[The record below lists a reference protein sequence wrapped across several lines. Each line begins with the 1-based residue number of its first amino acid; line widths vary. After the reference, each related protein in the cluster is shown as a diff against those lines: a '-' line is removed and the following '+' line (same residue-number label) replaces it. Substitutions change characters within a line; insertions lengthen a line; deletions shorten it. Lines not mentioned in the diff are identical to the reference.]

1 MDYTMNMNI
10 LYTFMSVIVVS
21 LISLAGVLTLSFS
34 VERLRKYLFV
44 LVSFAVGA
52 LFGDAFLHLIPEA
65 FETMGDLNLVSF
77 WVLLGIGLFF
87 VLEKFFHWTHEHEAE
102 HEGHIHPVGYLN
114 LVSDGAHNFIDGM
127 VIALSY
133 LVSPITGFATTV
145 AVILHEIPQ
154 EISDFGILIHSGFTT
169 KKALL
174 WNLIS
179 ACLAI
184 AGAVFVFL
192 LGGNGTLLELL
203 TRYALP
209 ITAGGF
215 IYIAGSDLVP
225 HLNENNKT
233 TQALIQFA
241 AIGIGVFLM
250 VTLTWLE

>member
-1 MDYTMNMNI
+1 
-10 LYTFMSVIVVS
+10 MSIVYALLSVSIVS
-21 LISLAGVLTLSFS
+21 LISLAGVFTLSLS
-34 VERLRKYLFV
+34 VERLREYLFI

-65 FETMGDLNLVSF
+65 FDTMGSLDSVSL
-77 WVLLGIGLFF
+77 WVLVGIGFFF

-114 LVSDGAHNFIDGM
+114 LVSDGLHNFIDGM

-133 LVSPITGFATTV
+133 FVSPVTGFATTV

-154 EISDFGILIHSGFTT
+154 EISDFGILIHSGFST
-169 KKALL
+169 KKALF

-184 AGAVFVFL
+184 VGAVFVVL
-192 LGGNGTLLELL
+192 LGGNATFLELL

-209 ITAGGF
+209 VTAGGF

-225 HLNENNKT
+225 HLHMKNRTIE
-233 TQALIQFA
+233 ALIQFV
-241 AIGIGVFLM
+241 AIGLGVFLM

>member
-1 MDYTMNMNI
+1 MST
-10 LYTFMSVIVVS
+10 LYTIVSVVIVS
-21 LISLAGVLTLSFS
+21 LISLAGVLTLSLS
-34 VERLRKYLFV
+34 IDRLRKYLFV

-65 FETMGDLNLVSF
+65 FETMGDLRLVSL
-77 WVLLGIGLFF
+77 WVLVGIGLFF

-102 HEGHIHPVGYLN
+102 HKGHIHPVGYLN
-114 LVSDGAHNFIDGM
+114 LVSDGVHNFIDGM

-145 AVILHEIPQ
+145 AVVLHEIPQ

-192 LGGNGTLLELL
+192 LGGDGTILELL

-209 ITAGGF
+209 VTAGGF

-225 HLNENNKT
+225 HLNAKNKT
-233 TQALIQFA
+233 MQALIQFV
-241 AIGIGVFLM
+241 AIGTGVFLM
-250 VTLTWLE
+250 IALTWLV